1 MWSKVASDFA
11 VTIVRY
17 PVSLE
22 MYSDTELYTLKK
34 ILKKLTLHEQ
44 TAGAETQ
51 HN

>member
-22 MYSDTELYTLKK
+22 MYTHTELNTSKK
-34 ILKKLTLHEQ
+34 QLTLHKQ